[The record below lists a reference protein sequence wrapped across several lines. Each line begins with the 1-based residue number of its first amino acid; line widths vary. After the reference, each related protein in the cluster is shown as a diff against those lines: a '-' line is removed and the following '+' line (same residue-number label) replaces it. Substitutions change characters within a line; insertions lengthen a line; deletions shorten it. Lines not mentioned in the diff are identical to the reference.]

1 MVSTIAEQV
10 DASSALVPP
19 ASDEGNFVEDLEASS
34 GLVLRPILWFIR
46 KAFGVSP
53 IEELVKPIAGDWN
66 QLSKAK
72 DAWGRTEIACN
83 GVGKNFGALK
93 TSTTEWTGPSSV
105 AFRDRMGKLEENYT
119 KYGTGCDQI
128 GRLVGALIDITKSV
142 ASTIATIIGFI
153 ADEITFLAACASIP
167 GPGWLVGGAKIATSI
182 RKYWNL
188 IQRGYNAIRRVLM
201 AINSFVKGCYAV
213 VNVLR
218 VLTVLSNTL
227 IALQNYGTG
236 TDIDDAQANNFG
248 VPPGTVP
255 A

>member
-1 MVSTIAEQV
+1 MTAIAEEV
-10 DASSALVPP
+10 DASSALLPP
-19 ASDEGNFVEDLEASS
+19 ASTEDNFVESLEASS

-53 IEELVKPIAGDWN
+53 IEELVKPIAGDWK
-66 QLSKAK
+66 QLSCAK
-72 DAWGRTEIACN
+72 DAWGRTETACN

-93 TSTTEWTGPSSV
+93 TSTADWTGPSAE
-105 AFRDRMGKLEENYT
+105 AFRARMGKLEENYT

-153 ADEITFLAACASIP
+153 VDEITFLAACASIP

-218 VLTVLSNTL
+218 VLTILSNSL

-236 TDIDDAQANNFG
+236 TSIDEAQLNNFG
-248 VPPGTVP
+248 VPPGTVT